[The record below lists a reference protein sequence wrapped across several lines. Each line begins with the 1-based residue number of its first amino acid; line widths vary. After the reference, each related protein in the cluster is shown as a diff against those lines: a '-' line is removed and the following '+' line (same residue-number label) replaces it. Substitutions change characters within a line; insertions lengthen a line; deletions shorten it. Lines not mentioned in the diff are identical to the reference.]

1 VGARYTHLADKMK
14 PCARVRQF
22 HYAPHVFATGSSSSS
37 AAEELP
43 APTRVCVMGASG
55 LLGTALVASLHRA
68 GVRVTAFSRK
78 RGLDR
83 PGFGHWDPSAGVI
96 ERERLE
102 GTEAIVNLAG
112 ASLADGRWTDARK
125 REVWS
130 SRVESTA
137 LLARTLAELAKPP
150 EVLINASA
158 VGYYGDCGEDAVY
171 EEGPRGSGFL
181 AELCEAWEAATE
193 PAAAAGIR
201 VVKLRFGVV
210 LTPEGG
216 ALAKMLVP
224 FKLGLGG
231 RFGSGEQRMPW
242 IALADAVGA
251 ARFLMQIGVSGPV
264 NAVAPESVTNAQF
277 CDALARVLGR
287 GTFLPVPRFAL
298 RAALGGQMA
307 DEMLLS
313 GANARPRRLEIAGYR
328 FEYPRIDDA
337 LEGMLGRS

>member
-1 VGARYTHLADKMK
+1 MK
-14 PCARVRQF
+14 PCAWVLQF
-22 HYAPHVFATGSSSSS
+22 NYAPNVRASGPTPSFIVD
-37 AAEELP
+37 ELP
-43 APTRVCVMGASG
+43 APSRVCVMGASG

-78 RGLDR
+78 RGSDR
-83 PGFGHWDPSAGVI
+83 PGFGHWDPSSGVI
-96 ERERLE
+96 EAERLE
-102 GTEAIVNLAG
+102 GADAIVNLAG
-112 ASLADGRWTDARK
+112 TNLADGRWTEKRK
-125 REVWS
+125 REFWS
-130 SRVESTA
+130 SRIESTA
-137 LLARTLAELAKPP
+137 LLARASAALAQPP
-150 EVLINASA
+150 KVLINASA
-158 VGYYGDCGEDAVY
+158 VGYYGDCGDDAVY
-171 EEGPRGSGFL
+171 EEGPRGKGFL

-224 FKLGLGG
+224 FRVGLGG
-231 RFGSGEQRMPW
+231 RLGTGEQRMPW

-251 ARFLMQIGVSGPV
+251 ARFLMQTDVSGPV

-277 CDALARVLGR
+277 CEALAHVLGR

-298 RAALGGQMA
+298 RAALGSQMA

-313 GANARPRRLEIAGYR
+313 GANVRPRRLEIAGYR

-337 LEGMLGRS
+337 LEVMLGRAGS